1 MQLPFFVYGTLKPGE
16 SNYARYLVGQTI
28 AEVSAWLDQGT
39 LFTEGPYPFLVLE
52 SDLARPEEQVFG
64 TLITLRPS
72 VYELV
77 LQDLDR
83 LEGYVVGGTQNLYER
98 IIMDILT
105 EHGPYRAW
113 VYVVGAQMLA
123 QIRAGNLRKIP
134 GGNWTS

>member
-28 AEVSAWLDQGT
+28 AEVPAWLDQGT
-39 LFTEGPYPFLVLE
+39 LFTQGPYPFLVCE
-52 SDLARPEEQVFG
+52 PDLARPDERVLG
-64 TLITLRPS
+64 TLITVRPS
-72 VYELV
+72 VYALV

-83 LEGYVVGGTQNLYER
+83 LEGYLVDGTQNLYER
-98 IIMDILT
+98 ITMDVQT

-123 QIRAGNLRKIP
+123 QIRAGTLRKIP
-134 GGNWTS
+134 GGNWRS